1 MKRILAIVL
10 AALMLVALV
19 ACGEQTPENSTPA
32 EKNFKLALGVVNDTS
47 ASKDGNVQ
55 VETTVV
61 ALVLD
66 ADGKIVSCNIDAVQ
80 AKVAVTDGL
89 LPADLSGKVF
99 ETKRQL
105 GDNYN
110 MVTYGGAKAE
120 WYAQADAFCAY
131 VVGKTLDEAKN
142 LAVSDKGVPTD
153 AALSAN
159 CTIAVTPFLQAIAK
173 AAACTRE
180 FKGTDVKLGLNVNVY
195 ADASGKSATAEADG
209 SANIYGDYAAVATD
223 ANGKILAALTDSAQA
238 KVGFSATG
246 AITKNDAVSTKR
258 ELGDN
263 YNMVTYGGA
272 KAEWYAQAAAFETY
286 VAGKTADEVAAIAIT
301 DKGVP
306 TDDALLAGCT
316 IMVDG
321 MMKVVSAAA
330 RAAK

>member
-1 MKRILAIVL
+1 MKRILAILL
-10 AALMLVALV
+10 AALLLLGLS
-19 ACGEQTPENSTPA
+19 ACTEPTPTVT
-32 EKNFKLALGVVNDTS
+32 EKTYTLALGTVTETD
-47 ASKDGNVQ
+47 ASKVGQVE
-55 VETTVV
+55 VETTVA

-66 ADGKIVSCNIDAVQ
+66 ADGKIVACKLDAVQ

-89 LPADLSGKVF
+89 LPADIAGKVF
-99 ETKRQL
+99 ATKHEL

-120 WYAQADAFCAY
+120 WYAQADAFAAY
-131 VVGKTLDEAKN
+131 VVGKTLDEVKN

-159 CTIAVTPFLQAIAK
+159 CTIAVTPFQAAIAK

-180 FKGTDVKLGLNVNVY
+180 FKGNDVKLGLNVSAY
-195 ADASGKSATAEADG
+195 ADASSKSATAEAEG
-209 SANIYGDYAAVATD
+209 SANIYGDYAAAAVD

-238 KVGFSATG
+238 KIGFDVTG

-272 KAEWYAQAAAFETY
+272 KAEWYAQANAFENY

-301 DKGVP
+301 DKGVA

-316 IMVDG
+316 IMVDD